1 MNQIGSKGRKLMD
14 KPKRQYETTFII
26 NASLDDPQIEG
37 VITRVQEVITRNGG
51 NVTAINKWGRK
62 RLAYP
67 INKKTNGFYVNIE
80 LEAPGTLLSALDR
93 SYQLDEMI
101 LRHLTVMLDKKALA
115 ARKAAAAAAAAAALN
130 PEPEA
135 APVPVRETKAP
146 ETTVAS

>member
-1 MNQIGSKGRKLMD
+1 MD
-14 KPKRQYETTFII
+14 KPKRLYETTFII

-51 NVTAINKWGRK
+51 TVTAINKWGRK

-67 INKKTNGFYVNIE
+67 INKKTNGFYVNME

-101 LRHLTVMLDKKALA
+101 LRHLTILLDRKAIA
-115 ARKAAAAAAAAAALN
+115 ARKAAAAAAAAAALAQEAQ
-130 PEPEA
+130 PAVVPTREPQSSEHPA
-135 APVPVRETKAP
+135 A
-146 ETTVAS
+146 S